1 MDRWSCVYDDVTVVI
16 YCVGL
21 SDFELLCCG
30 DDTNR
35 LVESLNVFEEVS
47 NSEKLRNKP
56 IALVFT
62 KADRLKKELKNGV
75 LFHQYIPEYDG
86 NEFINN

>member
-1 MDRWSCVYDDVTVVI
+1 MYDYATLVI

-21 SDFELLCCG
+21 SDFELLCYG
-30 DDTNR
+30 DDTTNR

-47 NSEKLRNKP
+47 NSEKLKNKP

-62 KADRLKKELKNGV
+62 KADRLKKALISGV
-75 LFHQYIPEYDG
+75 SFRQYIQDFDG
-86 NEFINN
+86 NFINRN